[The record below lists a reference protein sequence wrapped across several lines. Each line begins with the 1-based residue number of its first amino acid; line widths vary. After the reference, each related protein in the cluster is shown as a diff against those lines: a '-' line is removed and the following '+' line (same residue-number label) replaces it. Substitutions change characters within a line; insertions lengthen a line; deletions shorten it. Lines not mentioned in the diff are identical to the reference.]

1 MASALIRFS
10 PLDYASEDHV
20 GFSTFVQHMLSFT
33 PSFIFTSILKS
44 IYVGTHFLHTSTSIN
59 ANIRNTRSDTVWL
72 STYKLQLTYGI
83 ILIK

>member
-10 PLDYASEDHV
+10 PIGYASEDHV
-20 GFSTFVQHMLSFT
+20 RCSTTVQHMLSFT
-33 PSFIFTSILKS
+33 SSFIFTSILKS

>member
-1 MASALIRFS
+1 MACALIRFS

-20 GFSTFVQHMLSFT
+20 SFSTSVQHILSFT